1 MNTMLLTC
9 AWLFCRGA
17 LQLMPVSMSTVFIS
31 RGKYGLAGMTSFA
44 ISVLWWF
51 NAGSASSF
59 VGVPYAVAYGGGAML
74 GTVLGMFVA
83 RRIAKIDSTVKISTR
98 CEKKQK

>member
-1 MNTMLLTC
+1 MSAVLVTC

-17 LQLMPVSMSTVFIS
+17 LQLMPVSMSTVFVS
-31 RGKYGLAGMTSFA
+31 RGKYRLAAVASFV

-59 VGVPYAVAYGGGAML
+59 VGLPYAVAYGSGAMT
-74 GTVLGMFVA
+74 GTVLGMFLA
-83 RRIAKIDSTVKISTR
+83 RQIAHD
-98 CEKKQK
+98 

>member
-1 MNTMLLTC
+1 MSTLLVTC

-17 LQLMPVSMSTVFIS
+17 LQLMPGSMSTVFIS
-31 RGKYGLAGMTSFA
+31 RGKYGFAASASFV

-59 VGVPYAVAYGGGAML
+59 VGLPYAVAYGSGAMT
-74 GTVLGMFVA
+74 GTVIGMFVA
-83 RRIAKIDSTVKISTR
+83 RWIAHD
-98 CEKKQK
+98 

>member
-1 MNTMLLTC
+1 VNAMLVTC

-31 RGKYGLAGMTSFA
+31 RGRYGFAGITSFA

-59 VGVPYAVAYGGGAML
+59 VGFPYAVAYGSGAMT
-74 GTVLGMFVA
+74 GTVIGMFVA
-83 RRIAKIDSTVKISTR
+83 RWIAND
-98 CEKKQK
+98 

>member
-1 MNTMLLTC
+1 MSATLATC

-17 LQLMPVSMSTVFIS
+17 LQLMPVSMGTVIIS
-31 RGKYGLAGMTSFA
+31 RGKYGFAASASFV

-59 VGVPYAVAYGGGAML
+59 VGFPYAVAYGSGAMT
-74 GTVLGMFVA
+74 GTVIGMFVA
-83 RRIAKIDSTVKISTR
+83 RWIAND
-98 CEKKQK
+98 